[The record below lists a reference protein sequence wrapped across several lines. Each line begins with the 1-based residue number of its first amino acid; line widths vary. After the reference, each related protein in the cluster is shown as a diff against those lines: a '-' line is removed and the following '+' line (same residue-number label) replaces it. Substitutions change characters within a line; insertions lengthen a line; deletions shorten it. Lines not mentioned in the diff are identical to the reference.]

1 MQERPAEL
9 DEFSGSDRTMSER
22 IETYKSELAHVGSVF
37 YRHGWMLGTAGN
49 LSARLGAGD
58 RYVVTASGGH
68 KGELAEH
75 DFVSLQLGL
84 RDATPEGRRY
94 SAETVVHDR
103 LYAEDDSIGS
113 ILHIHGPFV
122 TLVSRLARESGFI
135 DVSGFEYV
143 KGLGFWDE
151 GARVTIPVVP
161 NHHDIPSLAEAVVNA
176 KTAVPGVLVDS
187 HGLYAWGADI
197 RNARAHVEC
206 IEFLA
211 QMIWREAFGG

>member
-1 MQERPAEL
+1 
-9 DEFSGSDRTMSER
+9 MSEATDR
-22 IETYKSELAHVGSVF
+22 YKSELSHVGSVF

-49 LSARLGAGD
+49 LSARIGSGD

-68 KGELAEH
+68 KGELSER
-75 DFVSLQLGL
+75 DFVSLRLGL
-84 RDATPEGRRY
+84 TDASPESRRY

-103 LYAEDDSIGS
+103 LYAADDAIGS

-122 TLVSRLARESGFI
+122 TLVSRLARERGSI

-143 KGLGFWDE
+143 KGLGFWGV

-161 NHHDIPSLAEAVVNA
+161 NHHDIPALAEAVVNA
-176 KTAVPGVLVDS
+176 KTAVPGVLVES
-187 HGLYAWGADI
+187 HGLYAWGSDI
-197 RNARAHVEC
+197 QSARAHVEC

-211 QMIWREAFGG
+211 QMVWRESCRHS